1 MADTEID
8 AKKIENKVHD
18 LAEAMDRIRNNR
30 ADRDDVVVEMK
41 QASRARLELLA
52 QDLQPVF
59 DALPP
64 NNDQFEFALT
74 SGETPRLWIDM
85 TGFVRMAR
93 DRRVYE
99 FVKDTRLGRTV
110 LGETEDR
117 ARMAQMV
124 TDYVAER
131 VLEKERL
138 VEGEWLA
145 MKSYDFSRSS
155 EETQASVAP
164 GEPEP
169 VRRRSGWFTFFLF
182 LLGIIAGAVGMIAWA
197 WFGRL
202 PTL

>member
-18 LAEAMDRIRNNR
+18 LAEAMERIRNNR
-30 ADRDDVVVEMK
+30 ADRDDVVVDMK

-59 DALPP
+59 DALPAE
-64 NNDQFEFALT
+64 NDQFEFALT

-99 FVKDTRLGRTV
+99 FVKDTRLGRIV
-110 LGETEDR
+110 LGESDDR
-117 ARMAQMV
+117 ERMARMV

-131 VLEKERL
+131 VLEKERM
-138 VEGEWLA
+138 VEGEWLS
-145 MKSYDFSRSS
+145 MKSYDFSRPKEDS
-155 EETQASVAP
+155 QAIALASI
-164 GEPEP
+164 PEQA
-169 VRRRSGWFTFFLF
+169 RKRSGWFTFFLF
-182 LLGIIAGAVGMIAWA
+182 LLGILAGAAGMIAWA